1 MRRYVQ
7 TITVF
12 REKKNIPISII
23 MLKEDNNTQR
33 EQDEHDAS
41 NKEHAKPNAYRV
53 DDDKN
58 LEEKDLKT
66 HYLFGKGKMKST
78 TDHGM
83 EGQGMGGHQFGKEN
97 LTPAGNDE
105 ANPPQ
110 NAGEDNA
117 YFARRQPAE
126 EHPEDSN
133 FEAKAP
139 GNDSGEPN
147 VPGPNE
153 LPGQQKVGEDKDIKH
168 PHPQEPYREG
178 TADNDGYKP
187 EKEHVE
193 T

>member
-1 MRRYVQ
+1 
-7 TITVF
+7 
-12 REKKNIPISII
+12 
-23 MLKEDNNTQR
+23 MLKEGETSHH
-33 EQDEHDAS
+33 EQEERDVKSGENS
-41 NKEHAKPNAYRV
+41 SKPHAYRV

-66 HYLFGKGKMKST
+66 HYLFGEGKMKST
-78 TDHGM
+78 TDPGM
-83 EGQGMGGHQFGKEN
+83 EGQGMGGQKFGDEN
-97 LTPAGNDE
+97 LTPAGNDA

-133 FEAKAP
+133 FEAVGQDEDGGK
-139 GNDSGEPN
+139 N
-147 VPGPNE
+147 VT
-153 LPGQQKVGEDKDIKH
+153 H

-178 TADNDGYKP
+178 TADNDGYSKP
-187 EKEHVE
+187 EKEHIE